1 MLMRSF
7 SRREKTLLVF
17 LALILVV
24 GLYVLL
30 VQRPVEAKLDE
41 LALEKED
48 LKLDQQVAEVKL
60 SRRNKMKKEL
70 DEIFALPQDQITVM
84 PPYDNIETLMV
95 QFNTIFMGLEPKLS
109 FPEVRFEEGIA
120 TRPIQFEVVVPSYEQ
135 ARAILTRLTRT
146 GYRSLLDGLSIT
158 PTDGTVTGHTRLQT
172 GQSVQ
177 TGRNIQTG
185 SVAVE
190 GTIYFY
196 ELAPETAEKDE
207 DAEIAKAFKEAK
219 DKDAPDK
226 EGDQG

>member
-7 SRREKTLLVF
+7 SRREKALLVV

-24 GLYVLL
+24 GLYVLM

-41 LALEKED
+41 LALEVED
-48 LKLDQQVAEVKL
+48 LDLKTQVAQIKL
-60 SRRNKMKKEL
+60 SQRNKMKKEL

-109 FPEVRFEEGIA
+109 FPEVRFEEGVA
-120 TRPIQFEVVVPSYEQ
+120 TRPIQFEVVVPTYDQ

-158 PTDGTVTGHTRLQT
+158 PAEDIANLRGDLQT
-172 GQSVQ
+172 GRS
-177 TGRNIQTG
+177 IQQG
-185 SVAVE
+185 NVALR

-196 ELAPETAEKDE
+196 ELAPETLKPEEPAEGDASAE
-207 DAEIAKAFKEAK
+207 DDEIAKLTQSEG
-219 DKDAPDK
+219 
-226 EGDQG
+226 GDQG

>member
-7 SRREKTLLVF
+7 SRREKALLII

-41 LALEKED
+41 LALEVED
-48 LKLDQQVAEVKL
+48 LELQTTVAQVKL
-60 SRRNKMKKEL
+60 GQRNKMKKEL

-95 QFNTIFMGLEPKLS
+95 QFNSIFLGLEPKLS

-120 TRPIQFEVVVPSYEQ
+120 TRPIQFDFVAPSYDE

-158 PTDGTVTGHTRLQT
+158 PADEVVDRRGRLQT
-172 GQSVQ
+172 GRSIQQGTVLVQ
-177 TGRNIQTG
+177 
-185 SVAVE
+185 

-196 ELAPETAEKDE
+196 ELAPETLEPEE
-207 DAEIAKAFKEAK
+207 DAEGEGNVEDILSEG
-219 DKDAPDK
+219 
-226 EGDQG
+226 GDQG

>member
-7 SRREKTLLVF
+7 SRREKTLLVV

-41 LALEKED
+41 LALEVED
-48 LKLDQQVAEVKL
+48 LDLKTQAAQIKL
-60 SRRNKMKKEL
+60 SQRNKMKKEL
-70 DEIFALPQDQITVM
+70 DEIFALPQDEITVM
-84 PPYDNIETLMV
+84 PPYDNLETLMT
-95 QFNTIFMGLEPKLS
+95 QFNSIFLGLEPKLS

-120 TRPIQFEVVVPSYEQ
+120 TRPIQFEFVAPSYDQ

-158 PTDGTVTGHTRLQT
+158 PADGTVNSSARLQA
-172 GQSVQ
+172 
-177 TGRNIQTG
+177 GRSIQQG
-185 SVAVE
+185 NVAVK

-196 ELAPETAEKDE
+196 ELAPQTLEAEEGEAPTE
-207 DAEIAKAFKEAK
+207 DDEIAALTQ
-219 DKDAPDK
+219 DKG
-226 EGDQG
+226 GDQG

>member
-41 LALEKED
+41 LALEVED
-48 LKLDQQVAEVKL
+48 LELKTQVAQIKL
-60 SRRNKMKKEL
+60 GQRNKMKREL
-70 DEIFALPQDQITVM
+70 DEIFALPQDEITVM

-109 FPEVRFEEGIA
+109 FPEVQFNEGIA

-158 PTDGTVTGHTRLQT
+158 PAEEIGILRGELRA
-172 GQSVQ
+172 
-177 TGRNIQTG
+177 GRSIQQG
-185 SVAVE
+185 NVALR

-196 ELAPETAEKDE
+196 ELAPETLKDDEEAEGGETAEDE
-207 DAEIAKAFKEAK
+207 EIAKLLESEEGGKE
-219 DKDAPDK
+219 
-226 EGDQG
+226 

>member
-7 SRREKTLLVF
+7 SRREKVLLVI

-30 VQRPVEAKLDE
+30 IQRPVEAKLDE

-48 LKLDQQVAEVKL
+48 LELQQEMAQIKLDQ
-60 SRRNKMKKEL
+60 RNMMKEEL

-95 QFNTIFMGLEPKLS
+95 QFNAIFMGLEPKLS

-120 TRPIQFEVVVPSYEQ
+120 TRPIQFEFVAPSYDQ

-146 GYRSLLDGLSIT
+146 GYRSLLDGLAIKPVSE
-158 PTDGTVTGHTRLQT
+158 R
-172 GQSVQ
+172 
-177 TGRNIQTG
+177 TGRRSGELLAGGNIQQG
-185 SVAVE
+185 PVLVQ

-196 ELAPETAEKDE
+196 ELAPESAKE
-207 DAEIAKAFKEAK
+207 DADAGTAKEAQGAKAASG
-219 DKDAPDK
+219 K
-226 EGDQG
+226 EGGKG

>member
-7 SRREKTLLVF
+7 SRREKVLLII
-17 LALILVV
+17 LALILVI

-95 QFNTIFMGLEPKLS
+95 QFNAIFMGLEPKLS
-109 FPEVRFEEGIA
+109 FPEVRFEEGVA
-120 TRPIQFEVVVPSYEQ
+120 TRPIQFEFAAPSYDQ

-146 GYRSLLDGLSIT
+146 GYRSLLDGLSIRPEGADSVT
-158 PTDGTVTGHTRLQT
+158 RDGFLQINR
-172 GQSVQ
+172 SI
-177 TGRNIQTG
+177 REG
-185 SVAVE
+185 SVLVQ

-196 ELAPETAEKDE
+196 ELAPETDGADEEAAMVEALKKAE
-207 DAEIAKAFKEAK
+207 DASA
-219 DKDAPDK
+219 K
-226 EGDQG
+226 EGDKG

>member
-7 SRREKTLLVF
+7 SRREKVMLVI

-41 LALEKED
+41 LALEVED
-48 LKLDQQVAEVKL
+48 LELKQQVAEIKL
-60 SRRNKMKKEL
+60 NQRNSMKKEL

-84 PPYDNIETLMV
+84 PPYDNLETLMV
-95 QFNTIFMGLEPKLS
+95 QFNGIFMGLEPKLS

-120 TRPIQFEVVVPSYEQ
+120 TRPIQFEVVVPSYDQ
-135 ARAILTRLTRT
+135 ARAILTRLTHT

-158 PTDGTVTGHTRLQT
+158 PAEEIPNLRGELRA
-172 GQSVQ
+172 
-177 TGRNIQTG
+177 GRSIQQG
-185 SVAVE
+185 NVAVR

-196 ELAPETAEKDE
+196 ELAPETLESEENKESAKGDASAVDE
-207 DAEIAKAFKEAK
+207 EIAKLT
-219 DKDAPDK
+219 DKGGDK
-226 EGDQG
+226 G

>member
-41 LALEKED
+41 LALEVED
-48 LKLDQQVAEVKL
+48 LEVKTQVAQIKL
-60 SRRNKMKKEL
+60 SQRNKMKKEL

-95 QFNTIFMGLEPKLS
+95 QFNSIFLGLEPKLS
-109 FPEVRFEEGIA
+109 FPEVQFNEGIA
-120 TRPIQFEVVVPSYEQ
+120 TRPIQFEFMAPSYDQ

-158 PTDGTVTGHTRLQT
+158 PADATVTSRDVLLA
-172 GQSVQ
+172 
-177 TGRNIQTG
+177 GRNIQQGT
-185 SVAVE
+185 VAVR

-196 ELAPETAEKDE
+196 ELAPETLEPEEGAEGEASAEDE
-207 DAEIAKAFKEAK
+207 EIAKLLESE
-219 DKDAPDK
+219 

>member
-41 LALEKED
+41 LALEVED
-48 LKLDQQVAEVKL
+48 LDLKTQVAQIKL
-60 SRRNKMKKEL
+60 SQRNKMKKEL
-70 DEIFALPQDQITVM
+70 DEIFALPKDEITVM
-84 PPYDNIETLMV
+84 PPYDNLETLMV
-95 QFNTIFMGLEPKLS
+95 QFNAIFMDLEPKLS
-109 FPEVRFEEGIA
+109 FPEVQFNEGIA
-120 TRPIQFEVVVPSYEQ
+120 TRPIQFEVMVPSYDQ

-158 PTDGTVTGHTRLQT
+158 PATETVTSRTRLRVQT
-172 GQSVQ
+172 GQS
-177 TGRNIQTG
+177 IQQGT
-185 SVAVE
+185 VALR

-196 ELAPETAEKDE
+196 ELAPETLEPEEGDKDGASAEDE
-207 DAEIAKAFKEAK
+207 EIAKLTQS
-219 DKDAPDK
+219 K
-226 EGDQG
+226 EGDKG